1 MKFEII
7 PSVTFV
13 VDIPEYVKES
23 LCDGRVFVGMKEA
36 LFEPSLPHRHMTE
49 LVHLLKSQPSIPDK
63 PLLFIYSDGGPDHRL
78 TYLSVQLSLISVFL
92 KLDLDFLCGARTAP
106 YHSWRNPA
114 ERIMSIINLGL
125 QCVRIMRKEMTPET
139 EASIASCNNM
149 AQLSKVGESKP
160 DLVQAVQDSIE
171 PVKILLTDIMHR
183 FKLKD
188 KPFSVFSAASES
200 NMKELWLELEQ
211 IDQSLLFNEKHWK
224 KDLPN
229 FPQLVQ
235 FLSHCCQVRHYSF
248 TIKKCGVSS
257 CSLCRPVRMPREAFD
272 TLSFLPDPVP
282 GEGGHY
288 RPFDDVFGTPTSE
301 EFRPSLQT
309 SGNDKTRNGK
319 LGNRK

>member
-1 MKFEII
+1 
-7 PSVTFV
+7 
-13 VDIPEYVKES
+13 
-23 LCDGRVFVGMKEA
+23 
-36 LFEPSLPHRHMTE
+36 
-49 LVHLLKSQPSIPDK
+49 
-63 PLLFIYSDGGPDHRL
+63 
-78 TYLSVQLSLISVFL
+78 
-92 KLDLDFLCGARTAP
+92 
-106 YHSWRNPA
+106 
-114 ERIMSIINLGL
+114 
-125 QCVRIMRKEMTPET
+125 
-139 EASIASCNNM
+139 M

-171 PVKILLTDIMHR
+171 PVKILLTDMIMHR
-183 FKLKD
+183 LKLKD

-211 IDQSLLFNEKHWK
+211 IDQSLLFNEKHRK

-235 FLSHCCQVRHYSF
+235 FLSHCCQVWHYSF